1 MIPYSFQSIDKKDIK
16 EVVKALKSF
25 WLTTGPRIKLFEE
38 KLAKK
43 LGVKYVVVVSN
54 GTAALHLAVLAA
66 NLLKNSEGITTPIS
80 FVASSNAMIYC
91 GIKPIFADID
101 KRTYN
106 INPSEIHKK
115 VNKKTKLILPVHFAG
130 QPCDMEK
137 IHKLIKGKKIT
148 IIEDAAHALGSKY
161 KNGKM
166 VGSCCYS
173 DMTTLSFHPVKNITT
188 GEGGAITTN
197 SKTLYEKLLLLRTHG
212 ITKDLI
218 ELKKKIGPWYYEM
231 QELGF
236 NYRLTDIQAALG
248 ISQLNKL
255 NKFVEQRRK
264 IVKIYNK
271 SFKKIPWLTIPY
283 EENKVYS
290 AFHLYV
296 LLIDFRRIKKTRK
309 QIVFKLQKNGIGTQ
323 VHYIPIYKQPYYKNN
338 FFTNETKFPETEKY
352 YDNCLSIPLFPTM
365 TMAEMKKVI
374 QSIKNLHKL

>member
-16 EVVKALKSF
+16 EVVKALKSK

-54 GTAALHLAVLAA
+54 GTAALHLAILAA
-66 NLLKNSEGITTPIS
+66 NLPKNSEGITSPNS

-91 GIKPIFADID
+91 GINPIFADID

-106 INPSEIHKK
+106 IDPSEIKK
-115 VNKKTKLILPVHFAG
+115 KINKKTTLILPVHFAG

-137 IHKLIKGKKIT
+137 INELTKGRKIT
-148 IIEDAAHALGSKY
+148 IIEDAAHAIGSKY
-161 KNGKM
+161 KNGKL
-166 VGSCCYS
+166 VGSCYYS

-197 SKTLYEKLLLLRTHG
+197 NKILYKKLLLLRTHG

-218 ELKKKIGPWYYEM
+218 DLKKKIGPWYYEM

-255 NKFVEQRRK
+255 NKFIVKRRR
-264 IVKIYNK
+264 IVKIYNN

-283 EENKVYS
+283 EENEVYS

-296 LLIDFRRIKKTRK
+296 LLIDFNLIKKTRK
-309 QIVFKLQKNGIGTQ
+309 QVMEELAKKGIGSQ
-323 VHYIPIYKQPYYKNN
+323 VHYIPIYSQPFYKKRFHYLFKNYPKAEEYYK
-338 FFTNETKFPETEKY
+338 K
-352 YDNCLSIPLFPTM
+352 CISIPLYPLLSQKDI
-365 TMAEMKKVI
+365 KKVI
-374 QSIKNLHKL
+374 YALKNLHKT

>member
-1 MIPYSFQSIDKKDIK
+1 MIPYSFQSIDKKDIQ
-16 EVVKALKSF
+16 EVIKALTSF

-66 NLLKNSEGITTPIS
+66 NLPKNSEGMTSPIS

-91 GIKPIFADID
+91 GIKPMFVDID

-106 INPSEIHKK
+106 IDPSEILKK
-115 VNKKTKLILPVHFAG
+115 INKKTKLIIPVHFAG

-148 IIEDAAHALGSKY
+148 IIEDAAHAIGSKY

-166 VGSCCYS
+166 VGSCYYS

-197 SKTLYEKLLLLRTHG
+197 NKNLYQRLLLLRTHG
-212 ITKDLI
+212 ITKDTRKLTTNP
-218 ELKKKIGPWYYEM
+218 GPWYYEM

-255 NKFVEQRRK
+255 NKFILKRRR
-264 IVKIYNK
+264 IVKIYNN
-271 SFKKIPWLTIPY
+271 SFKKIPWLSIPY
-283 EENKVYS
+283 EENDVYS

-296 LLIDFRRIKKTRK
+296 LLIDFKRINKTRK
-309 QIVFKLQKNGIGTQ
+309 QVVLELQKHGIGSQ
-323 VHYIPIYKQPYYKNN
+323 VHYIPIYKQPYYKTN
-338 FFTNETKFPETEKY
+338 FFNNELQFPETERY
-352 YDNCLSIPLFPTM
+352 YDSCLSIPLFPSM
-365 TMAEMKKVI
+365 TMKEIKKVI
-374 QSIKNLHKL
+374 QNIKDLHRL